1 MFPWASLISLAG
13 QGIGGIKSSV
23 SARKEKQA
31 ADAEAAR
38 QQAHYEA
45 KANEDALSRS
55 ENRQLLSEY
64 DRKAQKQVE
73 TAKNVA
79 AITGATPE
87 YGLAVQ
93 KAVAEGR
100 ADLIGDIAAG
110 DSARKDKYEQLA
122 DGVRH
127 DKAVADIQREAA
139 KQESYANIIA
149 NSASAFGSMLGG
161 YKAGDPS
168 KAPSKAP
175 EKAPEKVAEKA
186 PEKVAVDLGNGQT
199 VQANPL
205 EAGVINTVVNARKN
219 ATAAP
224 LATQQQ
230 PPVTS
235 NTVDTILANKKD
247 EHQTLLN
254 YLYN

>member
-13 QGIGGIKSSV
+13 QAVGGIMSSV

-100 ADLIGDIAAG
+100 ADLMGDIAAG
-110 DSARKDKYEQLA
+110 DSARKDKYEELA
-122 DGVRH
+122 EGVRYN
-127 DKAVADIQREAA
+127 KAVADIQREAA
-139 KQESYANIIA
+139 KQDSYANIIA

-168 KAPSKAP
+168 KAP
-175 EKAPEKVAEKA
+175 EKSTPT
-186 PEKVAVDLGNGQT
+186 EKVAVDLGNGQT

-205 EAGVINTVVNARKN
+205 EAGVLNTVVNARKN

-224 LATQQQ
+224 QPTQQQ

-235 NTVDTILANKKD
+235 NTVNTILANKKD
-247 EHQTLLN
+247 EHQTWLN
-254 YLYN
+254 Y

>member
-13 QGIGGIKSSV
+13 QAVGGIMSSV

-100 ADLIGDIAAG
+100 ADLMGDIAAG
-110 DSARKDKYEQLA
+110 DSERKDKYEELA
-122 DGVRH
+122 EGVRH

-161 YKAGDPS
+161 YKAG
-168 KAPSKAP
+168 
-175 EKAPEKVAEKA
+175 
-186 PEKVAVDLGNGQT
+186 GNNPDAGAYEVQHIKGVGTVNTGKKMTGQP
-199 VQANPL
+199 VPL
-205 EAGVINTVVNARKN
+205 QTSSLPQG
-219 ATAAP
+219 
-224 LATQQQ
+224 LTQSEMDRLRGIVGQ
-230 PPVTS
+230 
-235 NTVDTILANKKD
+235 
-247 EHQTLLN
+247 
-254 YLYN
+254 

>member
-13 QGIGGIKSSV
+13 QGIGGIMSAV

-100 ADLIGDIAAG
+100 AELMGDITAG
-110 DSARKDKYEQLA
+110 NSARKNKYEELA
-122 DGVRH
+122 EGVRH

-161 YKAGDPS
+161 YKAGEPI
-168 KAPSKAP
+168 KAPAASTP
-175 EKAPEKVAEKA
+175 TD
-186 PEKVAVDLGNGQT
+186 KVAVDLGNGQT

-205 EAGVINTVVNARKN
+205 EAGVLNTVVNARKN

-224 LATQQQ
+224 QPTQQQ

-247 EHQTLLN
+247 EHQTWLN
-254 YLYN
+254 Y

>member
-13 QGIGGIKSSV
+13 QGIGGIMSAVSS
-23 SARKEKQA
+23 RKEKQA

-73 TAKNVA
+73 TARNVA

-100 ADLIGDIAAG
+100 ADLMGDIAAG

-122 DGVRH
+122 EGVRH

-161 YKAGDPS
+161 YKAGEPK
-168 KAPSKAP
+168 KAPAASTP
-175 EKAPEKVAEKA
+175 TD
-186 PEKVAVDLGNGQT
+186 KVAVDLGNGQT

-205 EAGVINTVVNARKN
+205 EAGVLNTVVNARKN

-224 LATQQQ
+224 QPTQQQ

-247 EHQTLLN
+247 EHQTWLN
-254 YLYN
+254 Y

>member
-13 QGIGGIKSSV
+13 QGIGGIMSSV

-122 DGVRH
+122 EGVRH

-168 KAPSKAP
+168 KAP
-175 EKAPEKVAEKA
+175 EKSTPT
-186 PEKVAVDLGNGQT
+186 EKVAVDLGNGQT

-205 EAGVINTVVNARKN
+205 EAGVLNTVVNARKN

-224 LATQQQ
+224 PDTQQQ

-247 EHQTLLN
+247 EHQTWLN
-254 YLYN
+254 Y

>member
-13 QGIGGIKSSV
+13 QGIGGIMSAV

-100 ADLIGDIAAG
+100 ADLMGDITAG

-122 DGVRH
+122 EGVRH

-168 KAPSKAP
+168 KAP
-175 EKAPEKVAEKA
+175 EKSTPTK
-186 PEKVAVDLGNGQT
+186 KVAVDLGNGQT

-205 EAGVINTVVNARKN
+205 EAGVLNTVVNARKN

-224 LATQQQ
+224 QPTQQQ

-235 NTVDTILANKKD
+235 NTVNTILANKKD
-247 EHQTLLN
+247 EHQTWLN
-254 YLYN
+254 Y

>member
-1 MFPWASLISLAG
+1 MSA
-13 QGIGGIKSSV
+13 V

-100 ADLIGDIAAG
+100 ADLMGDIAAG
-110 DSARKDKYEQLA
+110 DSARKDKYEELA
-122 DGVRH
+122 EGVRH

-139 KQESYANIIA
+139 KQESYANIVA

-161 YKAGDPS
+161 YKAGES
-168 KAPSKAP
+168 KKAPAASTPAD
-175 EKAPEKVAEKA
+175 
-186 PEKVAVDLGNGQT
+186 KVAVDLGNGQT

-205 EAGVINTVVNARKN
+205 EAGVLNTVVNARKN

-224 LATQQQ
+224 QPTQQQ

-247 EHQTLLN
+247 EHQTWLN
-254 YLYN
+254 Y

>member
-13 QGIGGIKSSV
+13 QGIGGIMSAV

-100 ADLIGDIAAG
+100 ADLMGDIAAG
-110 DSARKDKYEQLA
+110 NSARKDKYEQLA
-122 DGVRH
+122 EGVRH

-175 EKAPEKVAEKA
+175 EKAT
-186 PEKVAVDLGNGQT
+186 EKVAVDLGNGQT

-205 EAGVINTVVNARKN
+205 EAGVLNTVVNARKN

-224 LATQQQ
+224 PATQQ
-230 PPVTS
+230 PLVTS

-247 EHQTLLN
+247 EHQTWLN
-254 YLYN
+254 Y

>member
-13 QGIGGIKSSV
+13 QGIGGIMSAM

-100 ADLIGDIAAG
+100 ADLMGDIAAG

-122 DGVRH
+122 ESVRH

-168 KAPSKAP
+168 KAP
-175 EKAPEKVAEKA
+175 EKSTPT
-186 PEKVAVDLGNGQT
+186 EKVAVDLGNGQT

-205 EAGVINTVVNARKN
+205 EAGVLNTVVNARKN

-224 LATQQQ
+224 PAIQQQ

-235 NTVDTILANKKD
+235 DTVDTILAEKKD
-247 EHQTLLN
+247 EHQTWLN
-254 YLYN
+254 Y

>member
-13 QGIGGIKSSV
+13 QGIGGIMSAVSS
-23 SARKEKQA
+23 RKEKQA

-38 QQAHYEA
+38 QQAYYEA
-45 KANEDALSRS
+45 EANEDALSRS

-100 ADLIGDIAAG
+100 ADLMGDISAG

-122 DGVRH
+122 EGVRH

-161 YKAGDPS
+161 YKAQQASGEQP
-168 KAPSKAP
+168 A
-175 EKAPEKVAEKA
+175 
-186 PEKVAVDLGNGQT
+186 DLDG
-199 VQANPL
+199 
-205 EAGVINTVVNARKN
+205 NARKN
-219 ATAAP
+219 ATSLAVNNASYTPQTNQAKADTYAP
-224 LATQQQ
+224 IQAMQERVRNLK
-230 PPVTS
+230 
-235 NTVDTILANKKD
+235 L
-247 EHQTLLN
+247 
-254 YLYN
+254 

>member
-1 MFPWASLISLAG
+1 MSAV
-13 QGIGGIKSSV
+13 SV
-23 SARKEKQA
+23 SKEKQA

-38 QQAHYEA
+38 QLAHYEA

-100 ADLIGDIAAG
+100 ADLMGDIAAG

-122 DGVRH
+122 EGVRH

-168 KAPSKAP
+168 KAP
-175 EKAPEKVAEKA
+175 EKA

-205 EAGVINTVVNARKN
+205 EAGVLNTVVNARKN

-224 LATQQQ
+224 QPTQQQ
-230 PPVTS
+230 PHVTS

-247 EHQTLLN
+247 EHQTWLN
-254 YLYN
+254 Y

>member
-13 QGIGGIKSSV
+13 QGIGGIMSAM
-23 SARKEKQA
+23 SARREKQA

-73 TAKNVA
+73 AARNVA
-79 AITGATPE
+79 AVTGATPE

-100 ADLIGDIAAG
+100 ADLMGDIAAG

-122 DGVRH
+122 EGVRH

-175 EKAPEKVAEKA
+175 EK
-186 PEKVAVDLGNGQT
+186 VAVDLGNGQT

-224 LATQQQ
+224 PATQQQ

-247 EHQTLLN
+247 EHQTWLN
-254 YLYN
+254 Y

>member
-13 QGIGGIKSSV
+13 QGIGYLFSASN
-23 SARKEKQA
+23 ARKQEQAEK
-31 ADAEAAR
+31 AEYAR
-38 QQAHYEA
+38 QIAAEEA
-45 KANEDALSRS
+45 KANEDILSRS
-55 ENRQLLSEY
+55 ENKRLLAEY
-64 DRKAQKQVE
+64 DRKAKDQVE
-73 TAKNVA
+73 TAHNVA

-100 ADLIGDIAAG
+100 AELMGDIAAG
-110 DSARKDKYEQLA
+110 DSARKDKYEELA
-122 DGVRH
+122 ENVRH

-168 KAPSKAP
+168 KAP
-175 EKAPEKVAEKA
+175 EKSTPT
-186 PEKVAVDLGNGQT
+186 EKVAVDLGNGQT

-205 EAGVINTVVNARKN
+205 EAGVLNTVVNARKN

-224 LATQQQ
+224 QSTQQQ

-235 NTVDTILANKKD
+235 NTIDTILANKKD
-247 EHQTLLN
+247 EHQTWLN
-254 YLYN
+254 Y

>member
-13 QGIGGIKSSV
+13 QGIGGIMSAV

-73 TAKNVA
+73 AARNVA

-100 ADLIGDIAAG
+100 AELMGDIAAG

-122 DGVRH
+122 EGVRH
-127 DKAVADIQREAA
+127 EKAVADIQREAA
-139 KQESYANIIA
+139 KQDSYANIIA

-161 YKAGDPS
+161 YKADDPS
-168 KAPSKAP
+168 QAP
-175 EKAPEKVAEKA
+175 EKSTPTK
-186 PEKVAVDLGNGQT
+186 KVAVDLGNGQT

-205 EAGVINTVVNARKN
+205 EAGVLNTVVNARKN

-224 LATQQQ
+224 QPTQQQ
-230 PPVTS
+230 QPVTS
-235 NTVDTILANKKD
+235 NTVNTILANKKD
-247 EHQTLLN
+247 EHQTWLN
-254 YLYN
+254 Y

>member
-13 QGIGGIKSSV
+13 QGIGGIMSAV

-100 ADLIGDIAAG
+100 ADLMGDIAAG
-110 DSARKDKYEQLA
+110 NSARKDKYEQLA
-122 DGVRH
+122 ESVRH

-175 EKAPEKVAEKA
+175 EKAPEKVA
-186 PEKVAVDLGNGQT
+186 VDLGNGQT

-224 LATQQQ
+224 PATQQQ

-247 EHQTLLN
+247 EHQTWLN
-254 YLYN
+254 Y

>member
-13 QGIGGIKSSV
+13 QGIGGIMSAVSS
-23 SARKEKQA
+23 RKEKQA

-73 TAKNVA
+73 TAKDVA

-100 ADLIGDIAAG
+100 ADLMGDIAAG

-122 DGVRH
+122 EGVRH

-168 KAPSKAP
+168 KAP
-175 EKAPEKVAEKA
+175 EKA

-224 LATQQQ
+224 PATQQQ

-247 EHQTLLN
+247 EHQTWLN
-254 YLYN
+254 Y

>member
-13 QGIGGIKSSV
+13 QGIGGIMSAM

-175 EKAPEKVAEKA
+175 EKAPEKVA
-186 PEKVAVDLGNGQT
+186 VDLGNGQT

>member
-1 MFPWASLISLAG
+1 MSAV
-13 QGIGGIKSSV
+13 SS
-23 SARKEKQA
+23 RKEKQA

-38 QQAHYEA
+38 QEAHYEA

-100 ADLIGDIAAG
+100 ADLMGNIAAG

-122 DGVRH
+122 EGVRH

-161 YKAGDPS
+161 YKKSTPT
-168 KAPSKAP
+168 
-175 EKAPEKVAEKA
+175 
-186 PEKVAVDLGNGQT
+186 EKVAVDLGNGQT

-205 EAGVINTVVNARKN
+205 EAGVLNTVVNARKN

-224 LATQQQ
+224 PAIQQQ

-235 NTVDTILANKKD
+235 DTVDTILAEKKD
-247 EHQTLLN
+247 EHQTWLN
-254 YLYN
+254 Y

>member
-1 MFPWASLISLAG
+1 MSA
-13 QGIGGIKSSV
+13 V

-100 ADLIGDIAAG
+100 ADLMGDIAAG
-110 DSARKDKYEQLA
+110 NSARKDKYEQLA
-122 DGVRH
+122 EGVRH

-175 EKAPEKVAEKA
+175 EKAT
-186 PEKVAVDLGNGQT
+186 EKVAVDLGNGQT

-205 EAGVINTVVNARKN
+205 EAGVLNTVVNARKN

-224 LATQQQ
+224 PATQQ
-230 PPVTS
+230 PLVTS

-247 EHQTLLN
+247 EHQTWLN
-254 YLYN
+254 Y

>member
-1 MFPWASLISLAG
+1 MSA
-13 QGIGGIKSSV
+13 V

-38 QQAHYEA
+38 QQAHYEV

-73 TAKNVA
+73 TARNVA

-100 ADLIGDIAAG
+100 ADLMGDIAAG
-110 DSARKDKYEQLA
+110 NSARKDKYEQLA
-122 DGVRH
+122 EGVRH

-175 EKAPEKVAEKA
+175 EKAPEKVA
-186 PEKVAVDLGNGQT
+186 VDLGNGQT

-224 LATQQQ
+224 PATQQQ

-235 NTVDTILANKKD
+235 NTVDTIFANKKD
-247 EHQTLLN
+247 EHQTWLN
-254 YLYN
+254 Y

>member
-13 QGIGGIKSSV
+13 QGIGGIMSAV

-73 TAKNVA
+73 AARNVA

-100 ADLIGDIAAG
+100 ADLMGNIAAG

-122 DGVRH
+122 ENVRH

-175 EKAPEKVAEKA
+175 EKSTPTD
-186 PEKVAVDLGNGQT
+186 KVAVDLGNGQT

-205 EAGVINTVVNARKN
+205 EAGVLNTVVNARKN

-224 LATQQQ
+224 QPNQQQ

-247 EHQTLLN
+247 EHQTWLN
-254 YLYN
+254 Y

>member
-13 QGIGGIKSSV
+13 QGIGGIMSAV

-31 ADAEAAR
+31 DDAEAAR

-73 TAKNVA
+73 TANNVA

-100 ADLIGDIAAG
+100 ADLMGDISAG

-122 DGVRH
+122 EGVRH

-168 KAPSKAP
+168 KAP
-175 EKAPEKVAEKA
+175 EKKSTPT
-186 PEKVAVDLGNGQT
+186 EKVAVDLGNEQT

-205 EAGVINTVVNARKN
+205 EAGVLNTVVNAGKN

-224 LATQQQ
+224 QPTQQQ

-247 EHQTLLN
+247 EYQTWLN
-254 YLYN
+254 Y

>member
-1 MFPWASLISLAG
+1 M
-13 QGIGGIKSSV
+13 
-23 SARKEKQA
+23 
-31 ADAEAAR
+31 
-38 QQAHYEA
+38 
-45 KANEDALSRS
+45 
-55 ENRQLLSEY
+55 
-64 DRKAQKQVE
+64 
-73 TAKNVA
+73 
-79 AITGATPE
+79 
-87 YGLAVQ
+87 AVQ

-100 ADLIGDIAAG
+100 ADLMGNIAAG

-122 DGVRH
+122 ESVRH

-175 EKAPEKVAEKA
+175 EKSTPT
-186 PEKVAVDLGNGQT
+186 EKVAVDLGNGQT

-205 EAGVINTVVNARKN
+205 EAGVLNTVVNARKN

-224 LATQQQ
+224 QPTQQQ

-247 EHQTLLN
+247 EHQTWLN
-254 YLYN
+254 Y

>member
-13 QGIGGIKSSV
+13 QAVGGIMSSV

-100 ADLIGDIAAG
+100 ADLMGDIAAG
-110 DSARKDKYEQLA
+110 DSARKDKYEELA

-161 YKAGDPS
+161 YKAPQDAAEQPADVDNN
-168 KAPSKAP
+168 KAKIAAGTPPNSHA
-175 EKAPEKVAEKA
+175 
-186 PEKVAVDLGNGQT
+186 GR
-199 VQANPL
+199 L
-205 EAGVINTVVNARKN
+205 ERKN
-219 ATAAP
+219 
-224 LATQQQ
+224 
-230 PPVTS
+230 
-235 NTVDTILANKKD
+235 IF
-247 EHQTLLN
+247 
-254 YLYN
+254 

>member
-13 QGIGGIKSSV
+13 QGIGGIMSAM

-100 ADLIGDIAAG
+100 ADLMGDIAAG

-122 DGVRH
+122 DRVRH
-127 DKAVADIQREAA
+127 VKAVADIQREAA

-168 KAPSKAP
+168 KAPS
-175 EKAPEKVAEKA
+175 KAPEKVAEKA

>member
-1 MFPWASLISLAG
+1 MSA
-13 QGIGGIKSSV
+13 V

-73 TAKNVA
+73 TAKDVA

-100 ADLIGDIAAG
+100 ADLMGDIAAG
-110 DSARKDKYEQLA
+110 DSARKDKYEELA
-122 DGVRH
+122 EGVRH
-127 DKAVADIQREAA
+127 NKAVADIQREAA

-175 EKAPEKVAEKA
+175 EKAPEKVA
-186 PEKVAVDLGNGQT
+186 VDLGNGQT

-224 LATQQQ
+224 PATQQQ

-247 EHQTLLN
+247 EHQTWLN
-254 YLYN
+254 Y

>member
-13 QGIGGIKSSV
+13 QGIGGIMSAVSS
-23 SARKEKQA
+23 RNEKQA

-55 ENRQLLSEY
+55 ENRQLLNEY

-73 TAKNVA
+73 AARSVA
-79 AITGATPE
+79 AITGATSE

-100 ADLIGDIAAG
+100 ADLMGGIAAG

-122 DGVRH
+122 ESVRH

-139 KQESYANIIA
+139 KQDSYANIIA

-161 YKAGDPS
+161 YKAGEPK
-168 KAPSKAP
+168 KAPAASTP
-175 EKAPEKVAEKA
+175 TD
-186 PEKVAVDLGNGQT
+186 KVAVDLGNGQT

-205 EAGVINTVVNARKN
+205 EAGVLNTVVNARKN
-219 ATAAP
+219 ATATP
-224 LATQQQ
+224 PATQQ

-247 EHQTLLN
+247 EHQTWLN
-254 YLYN
+254 Y

>member
-1 MFPWASLISLAG
+1 MSA
-13 QGIGGIKSSV
+13 V

-55 ENRQLLSEY
+55 EKRQLLSEY

-100 ADLIGDIAAG
+100 AELMGDITAG
-110 DSARKDKYEQLA
+110 NSARKDKYEELA
-122 DGVRH
+122 EGVRH

-161 YKAGDPS
+161 YKAQAPAEQPADVDNNEEK
-168 KAPSKAP
+168 KA
-175 EKAPEKVAEKA
+175 
-186 PEKVAVDLGNGQT
+186 T
-199 VQANPL
+199 
-205 EAGVINTVVNARKN
+205 GVVPKK
-219 ATAAP
+219 
-224 LATQQQ
+224 
-230 PPVTS
+230 TS
-235 NTVDTILANKKD
+235 NYTP
-247 EHQTLLN
+247 Q
-254 YLYN
+254 YNQMMAKIVAPVQSAAERVKNLKLFD

>member
-13 QGIGGIKSSV
+13 QGIGGIMSSV

-31 ADAEAAR
+31 ADAEVAR

-45 KANEDALSRS
+45 KVNEDALSRS

-100 ADLIGDIAAG
+100 ADLMGDIAAG
-110 DSARKDKYEQLA
+110 NSARKDKYEQLA
-122 DGVRH
+122 ENVRYN
-127 DKAVADIQREAA
+127 KAVADIQREAA

-168 KAPSKAP
+168 KAP
-175 EKAPEKVAEKA
+175 EKSPT
-186 PEKVAVDLGNGQT
+186 EKVAVDLGNGLT

-205 EAGVINTVVNARKN
+205 EAGVLNTVVNARKN

-224 LATQQQ
+224 
-230 PPVTS
+230 PV
-235 NTVDTILANKKD
+235 NTILANKKD
-247 EHQTLLN
+247 EHQTWLN
-254 YLYN
+254 Y

>member
-13 QGIGGIKSSV
+13 QGIGGIMSAVSS
-23 SARKEKQA
+23 RKEKQA

-73 TAKNVA
+73 TARNVA

-100 ADLIGDIAAG
+100 ADLMGDIAAG
-110 DSARKDKYEQLA
+110 NSARKDKYEQLA
-122 DGVRH
+122 EGVRH

-175 EKAPEKVAEKA
+175 EK
-186 PEKVAVDLGNGQT
+186 VAVDLGNGQT

-224 LATQQQ
+224 PATQQQ

-247 EHQTLLN
+247 EHQTWLN
-254 YLYN
+254 Y

>member
-13 QGIGGIKSSV
+13 QGIGGIMSSV

-93 KAVAEGR
+93 KSVAEGR
-100 ADLIGDIAAG
+100 ADLMGDIAAG
-110 DSARKDKYEQLA
+110 NSARKDKYEELA
-122 DGVRH
+122 EGVRH

-161 YKAGDPS
+161 YKAQQDPAEQPADVDNNEEK
-168 KAPSKAP
+168 KATS
-175 EKAPEKVAEKA
+175 
-186 PEKVAVDLGNGQT
+186 
-199 VQANPL
+199 
-205 EAGVINTVVNARKN
+205 VVPKK
-219 ATAAP
+219 
-224 LATQQQ
+224 
-230 PPVTS
+230 TS
-235 NTVDTILANKKD
+235 NYTP
-247 EHQTLLN
+247 Q
-254 YLYN
+254 YNQMMAKIVAPVQSAAERVRNLKLFD

>member
-1 MFPWASLISLAG
+1 MSAV
-13 QGIGGIKSSV
+13 SS
-23 SARKEKQA
+23 RKEKQA

-38 QQAHYEA
+38 QQAYYEA

-100 ADLIGDIAAG
+100 ADLMGDIAAG
-110 DSARKDKYEQLA
+110 DSARKDKYEELA
-122 DGVRH
+122 EGVRH
-127 DKAVADIQREAA
+127 NKAVADIQREAA

-168 KAPSKAP
+168 KAP
-175 EKAPEKVAEKA
+175 EKKSTPTD
-186 PEKVAVDLGNGQT
+186 KVAVDLGNGQT

-205 EAGVINTVVNARKN
+205 EAGVLNTVVNARKN

-224 LATQQQ
+224 QPTQQQ

-247 EHQTLLN
+247 EHQTWLN
-254 YLYN
+254 Y

>member
-13 QGIGGIKSSV
+13 QGIGGIMSAVSS
-23 SARKEKQA
+23 RKEKQA

-55 ENRQLLSEY
+55 ENRQLLNEY

-100 ADLIGDIAAG
+100 ADLMGDITAG
-110 DSARKDKYEQLA
+110 NSARKDKYEQLA
-122 DGVRH
+122 ESVRH

-161 YKAGDPS
+161 YKAGDPKKTPTKS
-168 KAPSKAP
+168 TPT
-175 EKAPEKVAEKA
+175 
-186 PEKVAVDLGNGQT
+186 EKVAVDLGNGQT

-205 EAGVINTVVNARKN
+205 EAGVLNTVVDARKN

-224 LATQQQ
+224 PATQQQ

-247 EHQTLLN
+247 EYQTWLN
-254 YLYN
+254 Y